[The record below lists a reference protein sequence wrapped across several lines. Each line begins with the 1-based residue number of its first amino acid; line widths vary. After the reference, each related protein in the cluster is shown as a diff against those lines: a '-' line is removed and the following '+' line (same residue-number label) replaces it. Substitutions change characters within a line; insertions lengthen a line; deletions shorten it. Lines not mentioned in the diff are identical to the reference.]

1 GYYIACGADSIFANP
16 NTITGSIGVFGM
28 IPNMQGFF
36 KNKLGITF
44 DGVKTAPFADAAG
57 IHRPLTETEKQQ
69 VQQSIEKIYS
79 LFLQRVAKGRKKD
92 VNYIDSIAQ
101 GRVWSG
107 DDAIANGL
115 VDRIGSLY
123 DAVQSASRLAK
134 LKDYGIREYP
144 ESRSWMDEL
153 LGRKKTEPSAML
165 KEQLGEEYFTIY
177 EQMLKV
183 KQMSQSIQARL
194 PFEFMIN

>member
-1 GYYIACGADSIFANP
+1 MRQVYTVP
-16 NTITGSIGVFGM
+16 L
-28 IPNMQGFF
+28 P
-36 KNKLGITF
+36 KL
-44 DGVKTAPFADAAG
+44 K
-57 IHRPLTETEKQQ
+57 KQQ

-153 LGRKKTEPSAML
+153 LGRKRTEPSAML